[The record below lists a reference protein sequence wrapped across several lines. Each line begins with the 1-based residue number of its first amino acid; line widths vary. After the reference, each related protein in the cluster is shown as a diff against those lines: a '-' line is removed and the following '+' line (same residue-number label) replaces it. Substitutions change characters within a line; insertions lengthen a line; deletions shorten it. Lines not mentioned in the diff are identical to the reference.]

1 MNANKDAGKYID
13 VRLMTNF
20 GKIKKVVTDEKKVW
34 EFLANDEKLNSRNY
48 ELDVE
53 RKMLRRR

>member
-1 MNANKDAGKYID
+1 MNANKDAEKYID

-34 EFLANDEKLNSRNY
+34 EFLANDEKLKSRNY
-48 ELDVE
+48 ELDLK
-53 RKMLRRR
+53 RRMLRRR